1 MEKNEKLKKNSE
13 QELKKNS
20 KQDLLS
26 LNDVSTEFILDV
38 IEKAIDIK
46 KNPEKYSSALK
57 GKTLLMIFEKP
68 SLRTRVSFEV
78 GMTQMGG
85 HAIYYDVATSPLGK
99 KETIEDTG
107 KVVSRYVDIVMAR
120 LFKFEDCKKLA
131 ENATVPVI
139 DALSDMNHPCQI
151 LCDLMTIKEK
161 LGKLNNSVN
170 NDVNSNGLKGLTLA
184 YLGDCKNNVTYSL
197 MHGCAHVGMNIKVAC
212 PNDKEYMPEQR
223 IVDEARMIAKKNIK
237 LYGEIK
243 IEVLHD
249 AKEAVKNADIV
260 YTDSWMSYHI
270 PKELMEA
277 RKQKLMPFQVTAQL
291 MKYAKP
297 TSVFM
302 NCLPAMRGMEQTAEV
317 VDGAQSIV
325 FDQAENR
332 LHAQK
337 AIMLKLLGKI

>member
-1 MEKNEKLKKNSE
+1 MEKNEQN
-13 QELKKNS
+13 KKNS

-38 IEKAIDIK
+38 IEKAQDIK
-46 KNPEKYSSALK
+46 NNPNKYSSSLK

-78 GMTQMGG
+78 GMTQLGG

-99 KETIEDTG
+99 KETVEDTG

-120 LFKFEDCKKLA
+120 LLKFEDCKKLA

-161 LGKLNNSVN
+161 FGKLNNN
-170 NDVNSNGLKGLTLA
+170 ALKGLTLA
-184 YLGDCKNNVTYSL
+184 YVGDCKNNVTYSL
-197 MHGCAHVGMNIKVAC
+197 MHGCAHVGINIKMGC
-212 PNDKEYMPEQR
+212 PNNPDYMPEQR
-223 IVDEARMIAKKNIK
+223 IVDEARTIAKKNFK
-237 LYGEIK
+237 NHGEVK
-243 IEVLHD
+243 VEVFHD

-297 TSVFM
+297 TAVFM

-317 VDGAQSIV
+317 VDGTQSIV

-332 LHAQK
+332 LHIQK
-337 AIMLKLLGKI
+337 AIMLKLLNIKQNN